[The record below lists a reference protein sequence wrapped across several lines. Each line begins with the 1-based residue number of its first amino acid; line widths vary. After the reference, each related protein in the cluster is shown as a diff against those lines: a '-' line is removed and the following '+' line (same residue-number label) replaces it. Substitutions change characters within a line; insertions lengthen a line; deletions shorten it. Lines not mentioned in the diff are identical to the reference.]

1 MADPAPPRAT
11 PSRDRVTLRN
21 LRVYTHV
28 GCTAEE
34 RRVGQ
39 HLEVDIEFR
48 LDLREAGT
56 TDRIGASIDYAAA
69 ATRVRDAVSGIEVN
83 LLETVAE
90 RAADALHALGAR
102 EIVVRVR
109 KPSPPIPG
117 AHADFAEVEIH
128 R

>member
-1 MADPAPPRAT
+1 M
-11 PSRDRVTLRN
+11 DRVTLKN
-21 LRVYTHV
+21 LRIYTHV

-48 LDLREAGT
+48 MDLREAGT
-56 TDRIGASIDYAAA
+56 SDRIDASIDYATA
-69 ATRVRDAVSGIEVN
+69 ATAVRDAVGGLEVN

-90 RAADALHALGAR
+90 RAAAALLAMGAP
-102 EIVVRVR
+102 EVVVRVR

-117 AHADFAEVEIH
+117 AHADHAEVEIL
-128 R
+128 RRR